1 MSFEATQRAV
11 PPAPGHAAPR
21 PPEAVMHPRRL
32 AALPAG
38 PLSATRTLMDRM
50 TRERWEIGLVRAD
63 LTPEGNGTL
72 VYRID
77 AGGRVL
83 SVVAFST
90 EPRMVNRTPRIIGS
104 SWDVLG
110 ALMEGEP
117 DEDRI
122 EQTRREMP
130 KLYAGRA
137 PDRTL
142 IWFRANR
149 SLRAFDEVRDA
160 LAAGEGPDEER
171 LLEAGYLLRNTGL
184 DGNGTFGTV
193 DFGAYGPDHPLA
205 LPYHAQMLSAY
216 MMREISFDL
225 VESLARLRNPGAARL
240 SPELKRRVAVGNG
253 SALGLVLFF
262 MNRPRLVSRWIGL
275 YEESTARVLSL
286 AWPADAPELDLFD
299 DLLSRVIEAK
309 EADSTPY
316 RLFPSGPLVAQ
327 ELRHLRREL
336 RARRARAAA
345 DGTGLA
351 LADVEAAR
359 SPGTGPEAVELFR
372 STALEL
378 DRGAWEPRLGELVVD
393 ESMRPDPTWTVA
405 RLRDTIHA
413 TVPWTADYPRNLDGL
428 RNRVWYKSRASEEP
442 RSGHVRE
449 IPADTYDLATNPVEE
464 VGALLALLDG
474 TDGGR
479 SVGDLLLEH
488 PSALRATALVQNLTD
503 SPYALARVDYR
514 DDELVPAYLIHVLNA
529 FCFGLEKTLDVQRRT
544 LRGLIFEGAPPR
556 EELGGPGERFWWA
569 GGRR

>member
-21 PPEAVMHPRRL
+21 PPAAVMHPRRL
-32 AALPAG
+32 AALPAN

-50 TRERWEIGLVRAD
+50 TREHWEIDLLRAD

-72 VYRID
+72 VYRIN
-77 AGGRVL
+77 AGGHVL
-83 SVVAFST
+83 SAVAFST

-117 DEDRI
+117 DEERI

-137 PDRTL
+137 ADRTL
-142 IWFRANR
+142 VWFRANR
-149 SLRAFDEVRDA
+149 SLRAFDEVQQA
-160 LAAGEGPDEER
+160 LAAGEDPDEER

-193 DFGAYGPDHPLA
+193 DFSAYGPDHPLA

-225 VESLARLRNPGAARL
+225 VESLARLRNAGAARL

-286 AWPADAPELDLFD
+286 TWPADAPELDLFD
-299 DLLSRVIEAK
+299 DLLGRVIEAK

-336 RARRARAAA
+336 RARRARARAE
-345 DGTGLA
+345 GTGLA
-351 LADVEAAR
+351 LGAVESACSA
-359 SPGTGPEAVELFR
+359 GTGPEAVELFR

-393 ESMRPDPTWTVA
+393 ESMRPDPTWPVA
-405 RLRDTIHA
+405 RLRDTVHA
-413 TVPWTADYPRNLDGL
+413 TVPWTADYPRNRDDL

-442 RSGHVRE
+442 RSGHRRE
-449 IPADTYDLATNPVEE
+449 IPEDTYDLAINPVEE

-474 TDGGR
+474 ADDGR
-479 SVGDLLLEH
+479 NVGDLLLEH
-488 PSALRATALVQNLTD
+488 PSALRATALVQNLAD

-544 LRGLIFEGAPPR
+544 LRGLILENAPTR
-556 EELGGPGERFWWA
+556 EALGGAGERFWWA

>member
-1 MSFEATQRAV
+1 V
-11 PPAPGHAAPR
+11 
-21 PPEAVMHPRRL
+21 
-32 AALPAG
+32 ALPAN

-50 TRERWEIGLVRAD
+50 NRERWEITLVRAD
-63 LTPEGNGTL
+63 LTPEGDGTL

-83 SVVAFST
+83 SVAAFSA

-117 DEDRI
+117 DDERV

-137 PDRTL
+137 ADRTL

-149 SLRAFDEVRDA
+149 SLRAFDEVRDS
-160 LAAGEGPDEER
+160 LAAGRQPDEER

-205 LPYHAQMLSAY
+205 LPYHAQMLAAY

-225 VESLARLRNPGAARL
+225 VESLARLRNAGAARL
-240 SPELKRRVAVGNG
+240 APALKRRVAVGNG

-275 YEESTARVLSL
+275 YEESTARAMGLS
-286 AWPADAPELDLFD
+286 WRADAPELDLFD
-299 DLLSRVIEAK
+299 DLLSRLIAAK
-309 EADSTPY
+309 EEDLTPY
-316 RLFPSGPLVAQ
+316 RLFPRGPMVAA
-327 ELRHLRREL
+327 ELRTMRREL
-336 RARRARAAA
+336 RARRARAHAE
-345 DGTGLA
+345 GTGFTLGA
-351 LADVEAAR
+351 VEAAR
-359 SPGTGPEAVELFR
+359 PPGTGPEAVELFR

-393 ESMRPDPTWTVA
+393 ESMRPDPTWPVG
-405 RLRDTIHA
+405 RLREAIHA
-413 TVPWTADYPRNLDGL
+413 TVPWTADYPRNRDDL

-442 RSGHVRE
+442 RSGHARE
-449 IPADTYDLATNPVEE
+449 IPDDTYDLATNPVDE
-464 VGALLALLDG
+464 VGELLALLDG
-474 TDGGR
+474 AAAEQP
-479 SVGDLLLEH
+479 VGELLLAH

-514 DDELVPAYLIHVLNA
+514 DDELIPAYLIHVLNA
-529 FCFGLEKTLDVQRRT
+529 FCFGLEKTLDAQRRL
-544 LRGLIFEGAPPR
+544 LRGLIFEYAPPR
-556 EELGGPGERFWWA
+556 EELGDPVARHWWA
-569 GGRR
+569 GNPR